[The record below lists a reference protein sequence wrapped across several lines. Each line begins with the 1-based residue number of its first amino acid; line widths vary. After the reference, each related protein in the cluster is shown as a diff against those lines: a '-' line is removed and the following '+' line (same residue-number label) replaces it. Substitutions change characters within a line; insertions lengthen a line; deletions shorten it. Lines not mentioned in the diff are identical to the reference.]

1 MRQYIHIHSRNICV
15 SHHFV
20 SQNYAPSSFSVTAR
34 PHNVHSGWRLRVAL
48 PHRYKGCHH
57 RQAKSHDGTCFNTCM
72 HILSLAARTHA
83 PRLIVNC
90 CRITHLPDKAEPPDQ
105 RTPARATCSRPS
117 RPCTPLS
124 LHTLAP
130 RSHTLAVRL
139 PRTQPTLHCTPASQK

>member
-83 PRLIVNC
+83 PELRQAGTQA
-90 CRITHLPDKAEPPDQ
+90 RRRQTDRQ
-105 RTPARATCSRPS
+105 RAKRVPAAGNAQ
-117 RPCTPLS
+117 
-124 LHTLAP
+124 H
-130 RSHTLAVRL
+130 
-139 PRTQPTLHCTPASQK
+139 ASQHTEAAADGTRSSSRMSSRRRVAQAV